1 MTTFWQSRLRVS
13 GLAAAAAVGALL
25 SAASTANAQAVV
37 GNETN
42 AFPGVNL
49 LYTLT
54 WGADDGA
61 ACTTVGGPTDNGYNS
76 KLILNSNCVA
86 AKFLYYENGW
96 ADIYVWNRNAA
107 GSNRGI
113 AGFGIFW
120 CHDGAPVTDAFRCP
134 DGANPVIGG
143 ALPPHSYNDKGSA
156 ADPSGALGNWYDSP
170 TGNDPIDFR
179 IMYDPN
185 GDGVNDASEILV
197 DNAATSDGYTTNI
210 LTNGCC
216 GLKGDGWGDNLGLR
230 YLNSQT
236 PFTSLAGN
244 GALRFQ
250 FYMGVGAAYNFSTQ
264 WMVLDVQFTVA
275 TGGPPNS
282 DDYWSCIDDR
292 YTGTP
297 TNGPD
302 QGPTAPPNTNI
313 GCGGLAAPV
322 EVTPEPATLALLA
335 TGLVG
340 LALVGYRRRK
350 V

>member
-1 MTTFWQSRLRVS
+1 MTRSWQRRLRTS
-13 GLAAAAAVGALL
+13 GLSAAAALIGLL
-25 SAASTANAQAVV
+25 PATSSANAQAVV
-37 GNETN
+37 GNELN
-42 AFPGVNL
+42 AFPGTNL

-61 ACTTVGGPTDNGYNS
+61 ACTTVGGPTDNGYNT

-96 ADIYVWNRNAA
+96 ADIFVWNRNAA

-120 CHDGAPVTDAFRCP
+120 CHDGAPAADPFRCP
-134 DGANPVIGG
+134 DGSNPVIGG
-143 ALPPHSYNDKGSA
+143 TNPPHSYNDLGSA
-156 ADPSGALGNWYDSP
+156 ADPTGALGNWYDSSD
-170 TGNDPIDFR
+170 GKDPIDFR

-185 GDGVNDASEILV
+185 GDGINSASEILV

-230 YLNSQT
+230 YLNTAT
-236 PFTSLAGN
+236 PFTGLNGN

-250 FYMGVGAAYNFSTQ
+250 FYMGVGANYNFLTQ
-264 WMVLDVQFTVA
+264 WMALDVQFTVA

-297 TNGPD
+297 TGNPADGTP
-302 QGPTAPPNTNI
+302 GPTNV
-313 GCGGLAAPV
+313 GCGGLAAPAAV
-322 EVTPEPATLALLA
+322 VPEPASLVLLA